1 MNGKIKVL
9 QPDINDKGID
19 HRGAI
24 FSYVPA
30 KAIVE
35 FVYIDTKA
43 GVSRGHHYHE
53 EFDEY
58 ILMVHGEGVYVE
70 YLPNGSTSKIIVG
83 PGVCIH
89 IPTYASHTFYPITDC
104 KAISLLTK
112 KWDDCTNPVTS
123 VKPQNLQ

>member
-1 MNGKIKVL
+1 MTGRIQIL

-24 FSYVPA
+24 FSYVPHTP
-30 KAIVE
+30 IVE

-43 GVSRGHHYHE
+43 GVTRGNHYHE

-58 ILMVHGEGVYVE
+58 IMIVHGEGVYVE
-70 YLPNGSTSKIIVG
+70 TLDDGTKRKIIVG
-83 PGVCIH
+83 PGVTIY
-89 IPTYASHTFYPITDC
+89 IPTFTAHTFYPITDC

-112 KWDDCTNPVTS
+112 KWDDSTNPVT
-123 VKPQNLQ
+123 VIK